1 MQKMR
6 MGVKLVGGFLMVAF
20 FAVIVGGV
28 GILNIRTISRA
39 DTKLYDKTV
48 IPLDQIGDLNTTFHR
63 MRSNN
68 AEILFTES
76 QAERNELKKKG
87 DDFDRQMDEL
97 IVNIEKTLQNDEE
110 RKLFKEMQESYGRYD
125 PVELKFVALAA
136 AGKRE
141 EAVAVWKGPLEVA
154 FKAVHKDINDIAD
167 AKLKLAKSTAEAN
180 ASLAGGSTIIMSLFT
195 LAALLLSVGIGWVI
209 AWGLL
214 KDLGGE
220 PNYVREIA
228 QAVSRGDLAVR
239 VKLDERF
246 QGSVLWEMKVMVA
259 NLSAMFRD
267 MTEGVQALSSSATE
281 LTAISR
287 RMSSSAEH
295 SSARAHSVAT
305 AAEEMSASMM
315 SVSMAMD
322 HATANV
328 GSVAAAT
335 EEMTV
340 TIGKVTRSSDK
351 ARAITG
357 QAVAQATEITR
368 QVVELGKAAREIG
381 KVTETITAISAQTN
395 LLALNATIEA
405 ARAGAA
411 GKGFTVVA
419 SEIKELAQQTAAATE
434 GIREK
439 IDNIQTST
447 RQTVEDI
454 GKITGVIQEVSEMI
468 SLTAEAIE
476 QQSVVTSEIAT
487 NIAQTASGI
496 NEVNGNVSHT
506 SRVSESIAH
515 DVSEANQSAGEISA
529 SSAQV
534 LMSSEELARL
544 AEQLNSMTQR
554 YRL

>member
-434 GIREK
+434 GIRDK
-439 IDNIQTST
+439 IENIQLST
-447 RQTVEDI
+447 RETVEDLERI
-454 GKITGVIQEVSEMI
+454 SGVIQEVSEMI
-468 SLTAEAIE
+468 NATAVAIE
-476 QQSVVTSEIAT
+476 EQSVVTRDIAT
-487 NIAQTASGI
+487 NIAQAAYGI
-496 NEVNGNVSHT
+496 HEVNDSVSQT

-515 DVSEANQSAGEISA
+515 EITEANQSAGEIA
-529 SSAQV
+529 TSSAQV
-534 LMSSEELARL
+534 MMSSGELARL
-544 AEQLNSMTQR
+544 AEQLGVTAR
-554 YRL
+554 RFKI